1 MLEKIQVQQQQQ
13 QERKMSIG
21 ERLWSISGL
30 SRELDRNPRTI
41 TKALANVPPDGVLR
55 GGHKGWFMSSAFE
68 AIRRYTETSDQLT
81 DPTAIRSNRSRS
93 HTEALIYQIEA
104 SAASVE
110 DLMQRLRRATN
121 A

>member
-1 MLEKIQVQQQQQ
+1 
-13 QERKMSIG
+13 
-21 ERLWSISGL
+21 
-30 SRELDRNPRTI
+30 
-41 TKALANVPPDGVLR
+41 
-55 GGHKGWFMSSAFE
+55 MSSAFE

-110 DLMQRLRRATN
+110 DLMQRLRRAPTLEDRRKILETDGKVVGMLDRAFEQQLAADDAAEIHRPFADRVMQN
-121 A
+121 LLGEIGELCGVEKSSH